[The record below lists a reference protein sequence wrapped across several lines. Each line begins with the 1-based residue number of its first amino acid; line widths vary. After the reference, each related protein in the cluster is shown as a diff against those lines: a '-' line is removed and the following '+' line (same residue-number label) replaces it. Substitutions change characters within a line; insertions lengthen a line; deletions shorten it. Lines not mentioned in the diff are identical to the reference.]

1 MDETEITPFKKI
13 KLNTEIK
20 LSKNRLD
27 NLKNHKKYNLFV
39 YFLFLMSV
47 IFYYISLL
55 GCKEGFSKCQKTEV
69 FSFYVKRGICC
80 VISSITFDITLLF
93 QFIIKLSK
101 INILFFLLYI
111 LLFFYLHKEQ
121 IFIHMGHTIA
131 LHLYLLYLLVI
142 YIYIYFIYFF
152 IICIIKNDVNIF

>member
-13 KLNTEIK
+13 KLNTDIK

-55 GCKEGFSKCQKTEV
+55 GCKEGFSKCQKT
-69 FSFYVKRGICC
+69 
-80 VISSITFDITLLF
+80 
-93 QFIIKLSK
+93 
-101 INILFFLLYI
+101 
-111 LLFFYLHKEQ
+111 
-121 IFIHMGHTIA
+121 
-131 LHLYLLYLLVI
+131 
-142 YIYIYFIYFF
+142 
-152 IICIIKNDVNIF
+152 